1 MNQTIVEEVLSKN
14 FDSLKSVD
22 EVVFFIGYLSA
33 QFRTKVPTEV
43 IADIHTRLQ
52 DSPNS
57 IEYAKQQLRYLVNW
71 ITR

>member
-22 EVVFFIGYLSA
+22 EVVFFIRYLSA
-33 QFRTKVPTEV
+33 QFCTEVPTEV
-43 IADIHTRLQ
+43 IADINTRLQ

-71 ITR
+71 ITN